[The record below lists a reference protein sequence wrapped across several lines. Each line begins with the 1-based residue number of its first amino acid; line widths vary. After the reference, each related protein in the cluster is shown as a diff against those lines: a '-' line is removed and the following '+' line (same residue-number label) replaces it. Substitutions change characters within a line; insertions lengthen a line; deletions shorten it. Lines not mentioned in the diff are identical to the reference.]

1 MEEPNNLEI
10 NPLVH
15 IVESLRIPER
25 AQSALIRHKM
35 DVEDD
40 EIKFNHDNTYKS
52 CCLTI
57 DKRALNYFTQA
68 IFSGAIIAFCIAML
82 ATNQDCATFSR
93 YSPLLTFIIGIWVP
107 NPNMS
112 SK

>member
-1 MEEPNNLEI
+1 MNSNEQKIVEI
-10 NPLVH
+10 N
-15 IVESLRIPER
+15 SLLQQKAEVRELPDI
-25 AQSALIRHKM
+25 ITRHKIEI
-35 DVEDD
+35 EDD

-52 CCLTI
+52 CCFRC

-68 IFSGAIIAFCIAML
+68 VFSGAIISFCIAML

-107 NPNMS
+107 NPNMNP
-112 SK
+112 KN